1 MALHFAHYDRIAKYS
16 SIYPLFPSLLPPFY
30 SLNPFTM
37 RGEGKIR
44 SQSSQIETISDKGC
58 CGNYMTCR
66 LAFNQTSTLRLHR
79 VNLVPVS
86 QLGNQRGTRKKGK
99 EGMEKR
105 GRERKREILARE
117 RKNKKK
123 KGKIHLT
130 RRARVSSSTCHA
142 ILWKYLVGSFAI
154 PRGIQW
160 RIRTCS
166 EYIYIE
172 ESNSK

>member
-1 MALHFAHYDRIAKYS
+1 
-16 SIYPLFPSLLPPFY
+16 
-30 SLNPFTM
+30 
-37 RGEGKIR
+37 
-44 SQSSQIETISDKGC
+44 
-58 CGNYMTCR
+58 MTCR

-99 EGMEKR
+99 EGVKKR

-117 RKNKKK
+117 RKNKK

-142 ILWKYLVGSFAI
+142 IL
-154 PRGIQW
+154 
-160 RIRTCS
+160 
-166 EYIYIE
+166 
-172 ESNSK
+172 